1 MHLYLHIP
9 FCKQACHYCDFHF
22 STNLSYKERMV
33 EAIGREL
40 VLKSDYLGEKKLETL
55 YFGGGSPSILTN
67 SELES
72 LFRAISRVYTLDNL
86 KEVTLEA
93 NPDDITAERL
103 DFWYSLGINR
113 ISLGIQTFNEVFLKF
128 MNRAHSSGEA
138 LKALE
143 LILNKG
149 FETSSADLIY
159 AKTGFH
165 LDEQRQAE
173 ILRKDIEI
181 LSAFDLQHIS
191 AYNLTIEEDT
201 VFGRWAA
208 KEKLAAIPDDY
219 AVEQYKIVT
228 GELGNLGFEQYEI
241 SNFARNGKYAVHN
254 TSYWL
259 GDEYLGV
266 GPSAHSYNGAS
277 RQWNVSHNHKYMEGV
292 EAGNPEFEKETLSP
306 SEKVND
312 YLLTGLRTIW
322 GVSLNKISRIE
333 PNLPAG
339 FRDTLE
345 KLKSQQLLI
354 QKEDVITI
362 PEEARIL
369 SDRIAAELFLIVS
382 SI

>member
-33 EAIGREL
+33 KAIGREIA
-40 VLKSDYLGEKKLETL
+40 LKSNYLGEKKLETL
-55 YFGGGSPSILTN
+55 YFGGGSPSILSN

-72 LFRAISRVYTLDNL
+72 LFRAIREVYTVDNL

-93 NPDDITAERL
+93 NPDDVTPERL

-128 MNRAHSSGEA
+128 MNRAHSSSEA

-143 LILNKG
+143 LILDKG
-149 FETSSADLIY
+149 FETSSVDLIY

-165 LDEQRQAE
+165 LDEKRQAE

-181 LSAFDLQHIS
+181 LRPFGLQHIS

-228 GELGNLGFEQYEI
+228 GELAAMGFEQYEI
-241 SNFARNGKYAVHN
+241 SNFARNQKYAVHN
-254 TSYWL
+254 TSYWS

-266 GPSAHSYNGAS
+266 GPSAHSYNGES
-277 RQWNVSHNHKYMEGV
+277 RQWNVAHNHRYMEGV
-292 EAGNPEFEKETLSP
+292 ESGSPEFETEVLTSF
-306 SEKVND
+306 EKVND

-322 GVSLNKISRIE
+322 GVSLNKVSRIE

-345 KLKSQQLLI
+345 KLKSQQLLK
-354 QKEDVITI
+354 QKGDFIFI
-362 PEEARIL
+362 PQEVRIL
-369 SDRIAAELFLIVS
+369 TDRIVEELFI
-382 SI
+382 IMD

>member
-1 MHLYLHIP
+1 
-9 FCKQACHYCDFHF
+9 
-22 STNLSYKERMV
+22 MV
-33 EAIGREL
+33 KAIGQEI

-55 YFGGGSPSILTN
+55 YFGGGSPSILSN

-72 LFRAISRVYTLDNL
+72 LFRAIREVYTVDNL

-93 NPDDITAERL
+93 NPDDVTPERL

-143 LILNKG
+143 LILDKG
-149 FETSSADLIY
+149 FETSSVDLIY

-165 LDEQRQAE
+165 LDEKRQAE

-181 LSAFDLQHIS
+181 LRPFGLQHIS

-228 GELGNLGFEQYEI
+228 GELAAMGFEQYEI
-241 SNFARNGKYAVHN
+241 SNFARNQKYAVHN
-254 TSYWL
+254 TSYWS

-266 GPSAHSYNGAS
+266 GPSAHSYNGES
-277 RQWNVSHNHKYMEGV
+277 RQWNVAHNHRYMEGV
-292 EAGNPEFEKETLSP
+292 ESGSPEFETEVLTSF
-306 SEKVND
+306 EKVND

-322 GVSLNKISRIE
+322 GVSLNKVSRIE

-345 KLKSQQLLI
+345 KLKSQQLLV
-354 QKEDVITI
+354 QKGDQLII
-362 PEEARIL
+362 PDQARIL
-369 SDRIAAELFLIVS
+369 SDRIAAELFVVH
-382 SI
+382 

>member
-22 STNLSYKERMV
+22 STNLSYKQRMV
-33 EAIGREL
+33 EAIAKEIA
-40 VLKSDYLGEKKLETL
+40 LKSDYLGEKKLKTL

-67 SELES
+67 SELEK
-72 LFRAISRVYTLDNL
+72 LFKAVSDVYTVDNL

-93 NPDDITAERL
+93 NPDDITQERL

-128 MNRAHSSGEA
+128 MNRAHTSGEA

-165 LDEQRQAE
+165 LDEKRQAE
-173 ILRKDIEI
+173 ILRKDLEI
-181 LSAFDLQHIS
+181 LSGFDLQHIS

-208 KEKLAAIPDDY
+208 KEKLAAVSDDY
-219 AVEQYKIVT
+219 AADQYRIVIE
-228 GELGNLGFEQYEI
+228 ELGQLGFEQYEI
-241 SNFARNGKYAVHN
+241 SNFARNKAYAVHN
-254 TSYWL
+254 TSYWS

-266 GPSAHSYNGAS
+266 GPSAHSYDGDS
-277 RQWNVSHNHKYMEGV
+277 RQWNVANNHRYMQGIESGR
-292 EAGNPEFEKETLSP
+292 PEFERELLTP

-322 GVSLNKISRIE
+322 GVSLDKVSRIW
-333 PNLPAG
+333 PDIPAT
-339 FRDTLE
+339 FRDSLE
-345 KLKSQQLLI
+345 KLKSQQLI
-354 QKEDVITI
+354 VQEGDAITI
-362 PEEARIL
+362 PAEARIL
-369 SDRIAAELFLIVS
+369 SDRVAAGLFVV
-382 SI
+382 

>member
-1 MHLYLHIP
+1 
-9 FCKQACHYCDFHF
+9 
-22 STNLSYKERMV
+22 MV
-33 EAIGREL
+33 EAIAKEIA
-40 VLKSDYLGEKKLETL
+40 LKSDYLGEKKLKTL

-67 SELES
+67 SELEK
-72 LFRAISRVYTLDNL
+72 LFKAVSDVYTVDNL

-93 NPDDITAERL
+93 NPDDITQERL

-128 MNRAHSSGEA
+128 MNRAHTSGEA

-165 LDEQRQAE
+165 LDEKRQAE
-173 ILRKDIEI
+173 ILRKDLEI
-181 LSAFDLQHIS
+181 LSGFDLQHIS

-208 KEKLAAIPDDY
+208 KEKLAAVSDDY
-219 AVEQYKIVT
+219 AADQYRIVIE
-228 GELGNLGFEQYEI
+228 ELGQLGFEQYEI
-241 SNFARNGKYAVHN
+241 SNFARNKAYAVHN
-254 TSYWL
+254 TSYWS

-266 GPSAHSYNGAS
+266 GPSAHSYDGDS
-277 RQWNVSHNHKYMEGV
+277 RQWNVANNHRYMQGIESGR
-292 EAGNPEFEKETLSP
+292 PEFERELLTP

-322 GVSLNKISRIE
+322 GVSLDKVSRIW
-333 PNLPAG
+333 PDIPAT
-339 FRDTLE
+339 FRDSLE
-345 KLKSQQLLI
+345 KLKSQQLI
-354 QKEDVITI
+354 VQEGDAITI
-362 PEEARIL
+362 PAEARIL
-369 SDRIAAELFLIVS
+369 SDRVAAGLFVV
-382 SI
+382 

>member
-22 STNLSYKERMV
+22 STNLSYKQRMV
-33 EAIGREL
+33 EAIAKEIA
-40 VLKSDYLGEKKLETL
+40 LKSDYLGEKKLETL

-67 SELES
+67 SELEK
-72 LFRAISRVYTLDNL
+72 LFKAVSDVYTVDNL

-93 NPDDITAERL
+93 NPDDITQERL

-128 MNRAHSSGEA
+128 MNRAHTSGEA

-165 LDEQRQAE
+165 LDEKRQAE
-173 ILRKDIEI
+173 ILRKDLEI
-181 LSAFDLQHIS
+181 LSGFDLQHIS

-208 KEKLAAIPDDY
+208 KEKLAAVSDDY
-219 AVEQYKIVT
+219 AADQYRIVIE
-228 GELGNLGFEQYEI
+228 ELGQLGFEQYEI
-241 SNFARNGKYAVHN
+241 SNFARNKAYAVHN
-254 TSYWL
+254 TSYWS

-266 GPSAHSYNGAS
+266 GPSAHSYDGDS
-277 RQWNVSHNHKYMEGV
+277 RQWNVAHNHRYMQGIESGR
-292 EAGNPEFEKETLSP
+292 PELERELLSP

-322 GVSLNKISRIE
+322 GVSLHKIFRIW
-333 PNLPAG
+333 PDIPAT
-339 FRDTLE
+339 FRDSLE
-345 KLKSQQLLI
+345 KLKSQQLI
-354 QKEDVITI
+354 VQEGDAITI
-362 PEEARIL
+362 PAEARIL
-369 SDRIAAELFLIVS
+369 SDRVAAELFVV
-382 SI
+382 

>member
-1 MHLYLHIP
+1 MHLYAHIP

-22 STNLSYKERMV
+22 STNLSYKQRMI
-33 EAIGREL
+33 EAIGRE
-40 VLKSDYLGEKKLETL
+40 VTLKSDYLGEKKLETL

-67 SELES
+67 KELES
-72 LFRAISRVYTLDNL
+72 LFVAISEVYELDNL

-93 NPDDITAERL
+93 NPDDISPERL

-113 ISLGIQTFNEVFLKF
+113 ISLGIQTFNEIFLKF

-138 LKALE
+138 LTALE
-143 LILNKG
+143 LILNRG
-149 FETSSADLIY
+149 FETSSVDLIY

-165 LDEQRQAE
+165 LDEKRQAE

-181 LSAFDLQHIS
+181 LSTFDLQHIS

-219 AVEQYKIVT
+219 AAEQYRIVT
-228 GELGNLGFEQYEI
+228 GELGALGFEQYEI

-266 GPSAHSYNGAS
+266 GPSAHSYDGIS
-277 RQWNVSHNHKYMEGV
+277 RQWNVAHNHRYMQGV
-292 EAGNPEFEKETLSP
+292 ESRNPEFEKEVLAP

-322 GVSLNKISRIE
+322 GVSLNKVSRLWPDI
-333 PNLPAG
+333 PAS
-339 FRDTLE
+339 FRDTIE
-345 KLKSQQLLI
+345 KLKSQQLLV
-354 QKEDVITI
+354 QKDDIITI
-362 PEEARIL
+362 PDEARVL
-369 SDRIAAELFLIVS
+369 SDRIAAELFI
-382 SI
+382 IDD

>member
-1 MHLYLHIP
+1 
-9 FCKQACHYCDFHF
+9 
-22 STNLSYKERMV
+22 MV
-33 EAIGREL
+33 EAIGREIA
-40 VLKSDYLGEKKLETL
+40 LKSSYLGEKKLETL

-67 SELES
+67 QELEN
-72 LFRAISRVYTLDNL
+72 LFKAIVEVYPLENL

-93 NPDDITAERL
+93 NPDDISQERL

-113 ISLGIQTFNEVFLKF
+113 ISLGIQTFSEVFLKF

-149 FETSSADLIY
+149 FETSSVDLIY

-165 LDEQRQAE
+165 LDEKRQAE

-181 LSAFDLQHIS
+181 LSVFDLQHIS

-208 KEKLAAIPDDY
+208 KDKLAGIPEDY

-228 GELGNLGFEQYEI
+228 SELTNLGFEQYEI
-241 SNFARNGKYAVHN
+241 SNFARNQKYAVHN
-254 TSYWL
+254 TSYWS

-266 GPSAHSYNGAS
+266 GPSAHSYDGIS
-277 RQWNVSHNHKYMEGV
+277 RQWNVAHNHRYMQGIES
-292 EAGNPEFEKETLSP
+292 GNPEFEREVLSS

-312 YLLTGLRTIW
+312 YLLTGLRTVW
-322 GVSLNKISRIE
+322 GVSLNKVSRIE

-345 KLKSQQLLI
+345 KLKSQHLLV
-354 QKEDVITI
+354 QNEDTITI
-362 PEEARIL
+362 PDEARTL
-369 SDRIAAELFLIVS
+369 SDRIAAELFLV
-382 SI
+382 

>member
-22 STNLSYKERMV
+22 STNLSYKQRMV
-33 EAIGREL
+33 EAIGREIA
-40 VLKSDYLGEKKLETL
+40 LKFDYLGEKKLETL

-67 SELES
+67 QELES
-72 LFRAISRVYTLDNL
+72 LFKAIVEVYPLENL
-86 KEVTLEA
+86 REVTLEA
-93 NPDDITAERL
+93 NPDDITRERL

-149 FETSSADLIY
+149 FETSSVDLIY
-159 AKTGFH
+159 AKTGFQ
-165 LDEQRQAE
+165 LDEKRQAE

-191 AYNLTIEEDT
+191 AYNLTIEEGT
-201 VFGRWAA
+201 VFGKWAA
-208 KEKLAAIPDDY
+208 KEKLAAIPEDY
-219 AVEQYKIVT
+219 SVEQYKIVT

-241 SNFARNGKYAVHN
+241 SNFARNQKYAVHN
-254 TSYWL
+254 TSYWS

-266 GPSAHSYNGAS
+266 GPSAHSYDGAS
-277 RQWNVSHNHKYMEGV
+277 RRWNVAHNHRYMQGIES
-292 EAGNPEFEKETLSP
+292 EKPEFETEVLSS
-306 SEKVND
+306 SEKIND

-322 GVSLNKISRIE
+322 GVSLNKVSRIE
-333 PNLPAG
+333 PNLPGG

-354 QKEDVITI
+354 QNDDIITI
-362 PEEARIL
+362 PEKARIL
-369 SDRIAAELFLIVS
+369 SDRIAAELFVI
-382 SI
+382 

>member
-1 MHLYLHIP
+1 MHLYVHIP

-22 STNLSYKERMV
+22 STNLSYKQRMV
-33 EAIGREL
+33 EAIGKEI
-40 VLKSDYLGEKKLETL
+40 VLKSNYLGEKNLETL

-67 SELES
+67 QELES
-72 LFRAISRVYTLDNL
+72 LFKVISEVYTVDNL

-93 NPDDITAERL
+93 NPDDITRERL

-113 ISLGIQTFNEVFLKF
+113 VSLGIQTFSEVFLKF

-138 LKALE
+138 LNALE

-149 FETSSADLIY
+149 FETSSVDLIY

-165 LDEQRQAE
+165 LDEKRQAE
-173 ILRKDIEI
+173 MLRRDIEI
-181 LSAFDLQHIS
+181 LGTFDLQHIS

-228 GELGNLGFEQYEI
+228 GELNRLGFEQYEI
-241 SNFARNGKYAVHN
+241 SNFARNQKYAVHN
-254 TSYWL
+254 TAYWS

-266 GPSAHSYNGAS
+266 GPSAHSYNGVS
-277 RQWNVSHNHKYMEGV
+277 RQWNLSHNHRYMQGIESGS
-292 EAGNPEFEKETLSP
+292 PEFETEVLTS

-322 GVSLNKISRIE
+322 GVSLNKISRIM
-333 PNLPAG
+333 PDIPST

-345 KLKSQQLLI
+345 KLKSQQLLV
-354 QKEDVITI
+354 QEDDTITI
-362 PEEARIL
+362 PAEARIL
-369 SDRIAAELFLIVS
+369 SDRIAAELFMI
-382 SI
+382 

>member
-33 EAIGREL
+33 KAIGQEI

-55 YFGGGSPSILTN
+55 YFGGGSPSILSN

-72 LFRAISRVYTLDNL
+72 LFRAIREVYTVDNL

-93 NPDDITAERL
+93 NPDDVTPERL

-143 LILNKG
+143 LILDKG
-149 FETSSADLIY
+149 FETSSVDLIY

-165 LDEQRQAE
+165 LDEKRQAE

-181 LSAFDLQHIS
+181 LRPFGLQHIS

-228 GELGNLGFEQYEI
+228 GELAAMGFEQYEI
-241 SNFARNGKYAVHN
+241 SNFARNQKYAVHN
-254 TSYWL
+254 TSYWS

-266 GPSAHSYNGAS
+266 GPSAHSYNGES
-277 RQWNVSHNHKYMEGV
+277 RQWNVAHNHRYMEGV
-292 EAGNPEFEKETLSP
+292 ESGSPEFETEVLTSF
-306 SEKVND
+306 EKVND

-322 GVSLNKISRIE
+322 GVSLNKVSRIE

-345 KLKSQQLLI
+345 KLKSQQLLV
-354 QKEDVITI
+354 QKGDQLII
-362 PEEARIL
+362 PDQARIL
-369 SDRIAAELFLIVS
+369 SDRIAAELFVVH
-382 SI
+382 